1 MESAEYCLECKAFA
15 VSGESMA
22 SMESEVFGEYGVS
35 AGSREYWLHFAC
47 MDYSN

>member
-1 MESAEYCLECKAFA
+1 MFA

-35 AGSREYWLHFAC
+35 AGSREYWLHFGGRDC
-47 MDYSN
+47 SNW

>member
-1 MESAEYCLECKAFA
+1 MFV